1 MLGWTEEQFLHSSL
15 RHIIK
20 QIDIHVKI
28 NSPKNGDTKEN
39 NSKSNNNKQSR
50 KVCYKVLD

>member
-20 QIDIHVKI
+20 QIDIHVRI

-39 NSKSNNNKQSR
+39 NSKSNNDKQSR